1 MKHRQTRRGSLLAAL
16 AGLCLHPAISHAAV
30 LTVGTGNDTSFLVLE
45 SPNLGSR
52 TYEIRYTY
60 DSGLPQ
66 TAKFLIDQVLA
77 AESTLTVA
85 FLNFGTAE
93 SPNFFV
99 DSVSLAGIPESG
111 SFAPPWT
118 FWAHWVAGGLG
129 FMDSGFNFQP
139 GAPPHNTWV
148 SGFGISTHTIAP
160 GSWDALVLS
169 DGNSPPAVAIPE
181 PASVLLVSLASGL
194 LWIRRRA

>member
-1 MKHRQTRRGSLLAAL
+1 MKHRQTRRGFLLAAI
-16 AGLCLHPAISHAAV
+16 AGLCLLPATSGAAV
-30 LTVGTGNDTSFLVLE
+30 LTVGTGTDASFLVLE

-60 DSGLPQ
+60 DSGLPRN
-66 TAKFLIDQVLA
+66 ARFLIDQVLA
-77 AESTLTVA
+77 ADSTLTA
-85 FLNFGTAE
+85 TFLNFGTPG

-99 DSVSLAGIPESG
+99 DSISLNGLPETG

-118 FWAHWVAGGLG
+118 YWAHWVANGTG
-129 FMDSGFNFQP
+129 FMNASSAFDP
-139 GAPPHNTWV
+139 GAPPPDQWT

-169 DGNSPPAVAIPE
+169 DGTSPPTVAIPE
-181 PASVLLVSLASGL
+181 PGPLLLASLAPGL
-194 LWIRRRA
+194 LAIRRRR